1 METLDNRRIETRQ
14 EPGGPA
20 GKGCPM
26 TCEEKKALLR
36 EIRVCTFALIEAN
49 LFLDTHPDDAAAM
62 KNMATY
68 QKAACQLME
77 EFEKT
82 YGPLT
87 ARDLYGDTRFEWLNS
102 PWPWDLD
109 KEADA

>member
-1 METLDNRRIETRQ
+1 MSRAE
-14 EPGGPA
+14 
-20 GKGCPM
+20 
-26 TCEEKKALLR
+26 LLR
-36 EIRVCTFALIEAN
+36 KLSEAQFAAWETH

-68 QKAACQLME
+68 QKVACQLME

>member
-1 METLDNRRIETRQ
+1 MSRAE
-14 EPGGPA
+14 
-20 GKGCPM
+20 
-26 TCEEKKALLR
+26 LLR
-36 EIRVCTFALIEAN
+36 RLSEAQFAAWETH

-68 QKAACQLME
+68 QKAARQLME

>member
-1 METLDNRRIETRQ
+1 MTREEALRRVQ
-14 EPGGPA
+14 EA
-20 GKGCPM
+20 DFV
-26 TCEEKKALLR
+26 LYDL
-36 EIRVCTFALIEAN
+36 N